1 MSLRWP
7 NKDKDETLDYSLDW
21 SRFLQNGES
30 LSTVVWKTK
39 DSNEDKVSFTPPET
53 INGLTVASQ
62 SNTTT
67 VSTVFLSDGTDNK
80 QYTLYCNITTSTGRV
95 AERPVKIRIREYI

>member
-21 SRFLQNGES
+21 SRFLQSGET
-30 LSTVVWKTK
+30 LSSVVWKIK
-39 DSNEDKVSFTPPET
+39 DETDTKVSFSPVQT
-53 INGLTVASQ
+53 IDGLTLVSQ
-62 SNTTT
+62 SNT
-67 VSTVFLSDGTDNK
+67 STLSTAFLANGQDNK
-80 QYTLYCNITTSTGRV
+80 QYTLYCNVTTSTGRV